1 MGRFDKYTNIA
12 DAQGPFRVRRE
23 SLVRNWNTDAII
35 GSEIHWICTHA
46 TYTAARAAM
55 DALYRFD
62 EDGMPLDDEVTFAVV
77 DSNNRVV
84 STYCEPRTANDEEA
98 PLF

>member
-23 SLVRNWNTDAII
+23 TLVRHWSTDAII
-35 GSEIHWICTHA
+35 GAEIDFVSSHA
-46 TYTAARAAM
+46 TFDGAQAAM
-55 DALYRFD
+55 ETLNEFD
-62 EDGMPLDDEVTFAVV
+62 DDGYPLNDEVDFAVV
-77 DSNNRVV
+77 DQTNRVV
-84 STYCEPRTANDEEA
+84 VRDCEPRVADEA